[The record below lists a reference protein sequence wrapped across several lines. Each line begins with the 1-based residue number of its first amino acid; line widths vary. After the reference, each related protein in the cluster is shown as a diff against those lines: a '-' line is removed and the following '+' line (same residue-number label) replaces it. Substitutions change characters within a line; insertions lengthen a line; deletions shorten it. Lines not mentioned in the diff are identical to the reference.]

1 MLSTTL
7 SLSFSLSHFLGHH
20 PTSILFSSLVPQ
32 PPPDMTRD
40 TDATRMDKAS
50 SESAPENDNDLDQ
63 DMDMEMEMDTTQ
75 QQQQPQSEDNPS
87 LIRRKRL
94 TQACD
99 PCRKKKI
106 KCGKERMKKKRQ
118 WRYC

>member
-1 MLSTTL
+1 
-7 SLSFSLSHFLGHH
+7 
-20 PTSILFSSLVPQ
+20 
-32 PPPDMTRD
+32 MTRG
-40 TDATRMDKAS
+40 TSATRQLDKAS

-63 DMDMEMEMDTTQ
+63 DVDMDLEMDNPQ
-75 QQQQPQSEDNPS
+75 QQQSEDNPS

-106 KCGKERMKKKRQ
+106 KCGKERMNEALAMVLADQ
-118 WRYC
+118 YMS